1 MLFAEYQPVVK
12 PDPTNKAS
20 GSVSAISPPND
31 LPYPVCMFEKKYQ
44 TDVDKNTTEASCTN
58 LTVSDLAGTFDQKYN
73 FQIADSDEL
82 FTSTPGDNVAPVKCQ
97 FDEEKNM
104 QFMMDSKDNVPKP
117 MDSIV
122 FTDATPRS
130 CPAKSDDVLSITSMK
145 REETDATKDLDSAT
159 SHCKASCSSDTEFSC
174 GLGARS
180 FKQDLKSHVQIRTDE
195 KPYKC
200 NECNKSFQS
209 QWHLNRHCHDDKSYK
224 CNVCGKS
231 FTYKSYLTTHS
242 RIHSGERPYECDV
255 CGKTNSQN
263 THLKEHYR
271 MHTGERPY
279 ECNLWKNI
287 LSELSSETARSNAHW

>member
-20 GSVSAISPPND
+20 GSVSAISPSND

-44 TDVDKNTTEASCTN
+44 TDVDKKTTEASCTN
-58 LTVSDLAGTFDQKYN
+58 STVSDLAGTFDQKYN

-104 QFMMDSKDNVPKP
+104 QSMMDSKDNVPKP

-122 FTDATPRS
+122 FTDTKPRS

-145 REETDATKDLDSAT
+145 QEETDAILRIWIVQLHTIKL
-159 SHCKASCSSDTEFSC
+159 
-174 GLGARS
+174 
-180 FKQDLKSHVQIRTDE
+180 HVAQIQNLQIRTDE

-231 FTYKSYLTTHS
+231 FTF
-242 RIHSGERPYECDV
+242 
-255 CGKTNSQN
+255 
-263 THLKEHYR
+263 
-271 MHTGERPY
+271 
-279 ECNLWKNI
+279 
-287 LSELSSETARSNAHW
+287 